1 MQHDYMT
8 TQGEAIL
15 CNTLSALRLSD
26 SKGNNW
32 QYNSRSDRH
41 SKIACWA
48 ILFDLLLES
57 DLLRRHV
64 AARKVGYG
72 INHEMRNFRSG
83 MSKNLDL
90 VLCRISDDPVASKDF
105 ATMGSE
111 IGVVLDAAQNAK
123 LSALPKVSEAAVS
136 TVLVAV
142 EAKACMTEHGK
153 ARSRLHDELSSSFQ
167 TIHGDTNSAIAGCFV
182 MVNCSDEF
190 ISSGKN
196 NRPAASRRYIVN
208 KHRQPDAAMLTLEGL
223 QRIRRRSSEKDDGF
237 DALGISMVSCRNDG
251 SPVTLDISM
260 SAKVA
265 GMLSYPDFIHRL
277 AQLYSMRFSEI

>member
-1 MQHDYMT
+1 MT
-8 TQGEAIL
+8 TQGEIIL
-15 CNTLSALRLSD
+15 CNSLSALRLSD
-26 SKGNNW
+26 SKGNLW

-48 ILFDLLLES
+48 ILYDLLMQS
-57 DLLRRHV
+57 DLLRQHV
-64 AARKVGYG
+64 AAGKVGYG

-90 VLCRISDDPVASKDF
+90 VLCRTSDNPIASKDF
-105 ATMGSE
+105 ATLGSE
-111 IGVVLDAAQNAK
+111 IGVVLNAAQRSK
-123 LSALPKVSEAAVS
+123 LAALPRVAEAAVS
-136 TVLVAV
+136 TVLVAI

-190 ISSGKN
+190 VSSGKN
-196 NRPAASRRYIVN
+196 NRPGAAGKYVVN
-208 KHRQPDAAMLTLEGL
+208 KHKQPDAAMLTVKGLE
-223 QRIRRRSSEKDDGF
+223 RVRRRSNEKDDGF
-237 DALGISMVSCRNDG
+237 DALGMSMVSCRNDG

-260 SAKVA
+260 SAKVS
-265 GMLSYPDFIHRL
+265 GMLSYSDFIHRL
-277 AQLYSMRFSEI
+277 AQIYSMRFNAI